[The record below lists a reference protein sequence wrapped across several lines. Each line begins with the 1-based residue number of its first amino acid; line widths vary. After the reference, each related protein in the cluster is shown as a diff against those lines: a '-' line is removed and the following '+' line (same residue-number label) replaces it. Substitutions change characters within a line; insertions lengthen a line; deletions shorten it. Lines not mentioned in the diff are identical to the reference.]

1 MDNVKLV
8 LLIISLLIVVYLFT
22 LVPSLSNGNG
32 WSFWNL
38 PGVKANWEFYN
49 TYRPD
54 IWLVV
59 LIIFMILVFED
70 DIKNLFTEI
79 KKPPQKET
87 REFSGEVVVEAF
99 SDEFCTHYSPNPSQ
113 LNAKCRELTDGN
125 CDKAHCCTKHK
136 AQCVAGSD
144 QHGPKFLE

>member
-22 LVPSLSNGNG
+22 LVPTSSGNS
-32 WSFWNL
+32 WSIWNL
-38 PGVKANWEFYN
+38 PGVKSNWDFYT

-59 LIIFMILVFED
+59 LVIFMILVFED
-70 DIKNLFTEI
+70 DVKNLFTEI
-79 KKPPQKET
+79 KKPPQMET
-87 REFSGEVVVEAF
+87 NEFSGEVVVEAF
-99 SDEFCTHYSPNPSQ
+99 SDEFCTHYSPNQSE
-113 LNAKCRELTDGN
+113 LNAKCRELTDSN

-136 AQCVAGSD
+136 EQCVAGSN
-144 QHGPKFLE
+144 QHGPKFV